1 MLIRK
6 LLKISH
12 TLASIGLAGG
22 LAAYMVAL
30 SAAPD
35 ISSVEEYAALRRSLA
50 LVAEWMITPS
60 MVLVLISGLLALAAF
75 TPYME
80 APWVWVKALTGVL
93 IFEATLGSIDKP
105 AQDAAK
111 AAARVVAG
119 ELPPDALER
128 LVRNEWGAW
137 YAILALSAANVILA
151 IWRPRFG
158 IKKST

>member
-6 LLKISH
+6 LLKITH

-22 LAAYMVAL
+22 LAAYMMAL

-35 ISSVEEYAALRRSLA
+35 IGSVSEYAALRTSLA
-50 LVAEWMITPS
+50 LVSKWMITPS
-60 MVLVLISGLLALAAF
+60 MVLVLCSGLLAMAAF
-75 TPYME
+75 TPYMD
-80 APWVWVKALTGVL
+80 APWVWAKALSGIL
-93 IFEATLGSIDKP
+93 IFEATLGAIDKP

-111 AAARVVAG
+111 VAVQVVAG

-128 LVRNEWGAW
+128 LVHNEWGAW
-137 YAILALSAANVILA
+137 YAILALSVANVVLA

-158 IKKST
+158 LKKN